1 MKVGIMGGTFDPIH
15 IGHML
20 AAEAARDVYQL
31 DEVWF
36 MPSHIPPHKLES
48 GATGQIRLEMT
59 SEAVSGHP
67 SFRTL
72 DFEIERGGVSYT
84 VDTVTELRRAY
95 PHIEFTFI
103 IGADM
108 VNYLPKWHRIDE
120 LAGMLHFIG
129 VNRPGSSLDVNLLP
143 SFLQKVVKIADMPLV
158 DISSTLIRK
167 RVAAGESI
175 RYMVPDR
182 VYDYIVRSGIYGI
195 QPGTAD

>member
-20 AAEAARDVYQL
+20 AAEAARYSYEL

-36 MPSHIPPHKLES
+36 MPSHIPPHKQES
-48 GATGQIRLEMT
+48 GVTGLMRLEMT

-72 DFEIERGGVSYT
+72 DWEIERGGVSYT
-84 VDTVTELRRAY
+84 VDTVTELRRVY

-108 VNYLPKWHRIDE
+108 VNYLPKWHRIDD
-120 LAGMLHFIG
+120 LARMLHFIG
-129 VNRPGSSLDVNLLP
+129 VNRPGSDLNVKLLP
-143 SFLQKVVKIADMPLV
+143 LFLQKVVRIADMPLV
-158 DISSTLIRK
+158 DISSSLIRK
-167 RVAAGESI
+167 RAAAGESI

-195 QPGTAD
+195 QPGRTD